1 MRSLADVSADITARL
16 LREAGI
22 GGDMRVLDVGCGW
35 GEVSAAIA
43 ARLGERGE
51 VVGVDR
57 EPRVIEVARAR
68 GIERARFVE
77 ADLHA
82 LPAEL
87 GTFDAAVGR
96 RVLMYLPDPAG
107 ALRAVARLVR
117 PGGVV
122 AFQEHDFSIVPASP
136 APLPLHREAHGWV
149 RDMIAGEGANLG
161 MGLGLYD
168 AMASAGLE
176 DVEVRAEL
184 LVQTPRAHLPVGTLL
199 KNVMPRIVAQ
209 GVATPDAIDPDTIDA
224 RLQAERREAGA
235 TYVGDAIFLAWG
247 RTRAAH

>member
-1 MRSLADVSADITARL
+1 MRALADVSADITARL

-22 GGDMRVLDVGCGW
+22 AEGMRVLDVGCGW

-43 ARLGERGE
+43 ARVGETGE

-57 EPRVIEVARAR
+57 EPRVLEVARER
-68 GIERARFVE
+68 GIPRARFVV

-82 LPAEL
+82 LPEAL

-96 RVLMYLPDPAG
+96 RVLMYLPDAAAG
-107 ALRAVARLVR
+107 LRSIARLVR
-117 PGGVV
+117 PGGVL
-122 AFQEHDFSIVPASP
+122 AFQELDFRFVPASP
-136 APLPLHREAHGWV
+136 AALPLHREAHGWV

-161 MGLGLYD
+161 MGFDLYG
-168 AMASAGLE
+168 AMTGAGLE

-184 LVQTPRAHLPVGTLL
+184 LVQTPAAHLPVGPLL
-199 KNVMPRIVAQ
+199 RNVMPRIVAQ
-209 GVATPDAIDPDTIDA
+209 GVASPDAIDPDTIDA
-224 RLQAERREAGA
+224 RLEAERREAGA

-247 RTRAAH
+247 RTPAR